1 MDTEPRTLYVGNLDP
16 SVTEQLIMLT
26 FQAIGEVKGCKL
38 IREPSGGDPYC
49 FVEFGSHHAAVTALT
64 AMNKRVLLDREI
76 RVNWATNNGGG
87 GAGGGGYGGHK
98 GGFGGGGGGGHPS
111 GATLIKPDTSQHHHI
126 FVGDL
131 TPEVWSVLLCG

>member
-1 MDTEPRTLYVGNLDP
+1 MDEQPRTLYVGNLDP
-16 SVTEQLIMLT
+16 SVTEQLIMVT
-26 FQAIGEVKGCKL
+26 FQAIGEVKSCKL
-38 IREPSGGDPYC
+38 IREPTGGDPYC

-76 RVNWATNNGGG
+76 RVNWAASSGGQ
-87 GAGGGGYGGHK
+87 GGYGK
-98 GGFGGGGGGGHPS
+98 GMNLPP

-131 TPEVWSVLLCG
+131 TPEVRRIN